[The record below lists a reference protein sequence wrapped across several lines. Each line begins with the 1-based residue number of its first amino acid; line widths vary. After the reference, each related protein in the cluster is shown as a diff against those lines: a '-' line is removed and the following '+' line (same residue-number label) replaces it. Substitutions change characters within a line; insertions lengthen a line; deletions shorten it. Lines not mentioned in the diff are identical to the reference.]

1 MSVSC
6 LCQISVS
13 HRKFKNRNSWEII
26 KLLCKMRFVHQ
37 EKPFQRQDILWMV
50 LWDYVARVIWN
61 SSSLLITRVRAI
73 HWAFGF
79 RKAPSYRFCLRF
91 PWIETQ
97 QQWRSAEIP
106 MVTFLLFAHAKV
118 DSESIMT
125 YYGIHVP
132 SAQGWER
139 ESVPKSW
146 TIFGSCSFKELRGKG
161 AIKYVWYLTTGLFNL
176 FCRRARFGK
185 KCQGLLHNICI
196 YSIVY
201 IPFKI
206 CYLDV
211 IKQWTFSV

>member
-1 MSVSC
+1 MKFIQSFNNQSQSYPLGIWVQEGTF
-6 LCQISVS
+6 LQIL
-13 HRKFKNRNSWEII
+13 FKISMDRNSATVEE
-26 KLLCKMRFVHQ
+26 C
-37 EKPFQRQDILWMV
+37 
-50 LWDYVARVIWN
+50 WDPNGYI
-61 SSSLLITRVRAI
+61 
-73 HWAFGF
+73 
-79 RKAPSYRFCLRF
+79 
-91 PWIETQ
+91 
-97 QQWRSAEIP
+97 
-106 MVTFLLFAHAKV
+106 LLFAHAKL

-125 YYGIHVP
+125 YYGLHVP

-146 TIFGSCSFKELRGKG
+146 TIFGSCSFKRLRGKG